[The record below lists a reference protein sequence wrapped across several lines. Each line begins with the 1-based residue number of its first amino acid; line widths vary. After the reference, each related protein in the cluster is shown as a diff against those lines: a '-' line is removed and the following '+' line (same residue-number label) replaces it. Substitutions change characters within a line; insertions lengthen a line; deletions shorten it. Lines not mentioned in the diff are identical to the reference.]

1 MKYYTNI
8 ILYKKHTTMA
18 DREIQQL
25 QKLRSELAAV
35 KKIMGTLQQRIN
47 NIEETI
53 YFKCDHYWILDRA
66 NVGEHTEYV
75 CTHCNLS
82 KNNNLNPK
90 LH

>member
-1 MKYYTNI
+1 MHPIFN
-8 ILYKKHTTMA
+8 KKRTTMA

-25 QKLRSELAAV
+25 EEL
-35 KKIMGTLQQRIN
+35 
-47 NIEETI
+47 I

-82 KNNNLNPK
+82 KNDNLKPK
-90 LH
+90 LY

>member
-1 MKYYTNI
+1 MKYYTD
-8 ILYKKHTTMA
+8 ILLSNKNSTMA

-25 QKLRSELAAV
+25 QKLRSELATV

-66 NVGEHTEYV
+66 NVGEHTEYI

-82 KNNNLNPK
+82 KNDNLNPK
-90 LH
+90 

>member
-1 MKYYTNI
+1 
-8 ILYKKHTTMA
+8 MA
-18 DREIQQL
+18 EKEIQQL
-25 QKLRSELAAV
+25 QKLHSELSAV

-47 NIEETI
+47 SIEEII

-82 KNNNLNPK
+82 KNDNLNRK
-90 LH
+90 LY

>member
-1 MKYYTNI
+1 MKYYTD
-8 ILYKKHTTMA
+8 ILLLHKKPTMA
-18 DREIQQL
+18 EKELQQL
-25 QKLRSELAAV
+25 QKLRSELATV

-47 NIEETI
+47 QIEEVI

-82 KNNNLNPK
+82 KNDNLNPK
-90 LH
+90 

>member
-1 MKYYTNI
+1 MNHFTFNVCN
-8 ILYKKHTTMA
+8 KKKLTMA
-18 DREIQQL
+18 EKELQQL

-82 KNNNLNPK
+82 KNDNLNPK
-90 LH
+90 LY